1 MLHYFV
7 EKEDMEYFTKLLH
20 LPICLLIIHMKD
32 TCWCILWELKS
43 SLLCELQAQIKV
55 NCVEGI
61 TV

>member
-1 MLHYFV
+1 MEFL
-7 EKEDMEYFTKLLH
+7 EYFTKLLH
-20 LPICLLIIHMKD
+20 LPICLLITHMKD
-32 TCWCILWELKS
+32 TCWRILWELKS